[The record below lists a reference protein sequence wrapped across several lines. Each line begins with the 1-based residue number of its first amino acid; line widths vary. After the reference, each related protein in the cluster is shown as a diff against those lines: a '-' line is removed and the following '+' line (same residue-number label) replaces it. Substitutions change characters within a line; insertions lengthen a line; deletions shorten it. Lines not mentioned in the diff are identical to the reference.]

1 MEVNGTEGG
10 GEGTESGEGVAEPC
24 ANEYLF
30 FLAKWTA
37 YTSQVLQKSSGSLEV
52 DNRGHF
58 KDLYGNGRG
67 STESTGLQN
76 K

>member
-1 MEVNGTEGG
+1 MEVNGTEEKGG
-10 GEGTESGEGVAEPC
+10 RVPSPGKGVVEPC

-52 DNRGHF
+52 DNGGRF
-58 KDLYGNGRG
+58 KDLYGEGRE
-67 STESTGLQN
+67 STESTGL
-76 K
+76 